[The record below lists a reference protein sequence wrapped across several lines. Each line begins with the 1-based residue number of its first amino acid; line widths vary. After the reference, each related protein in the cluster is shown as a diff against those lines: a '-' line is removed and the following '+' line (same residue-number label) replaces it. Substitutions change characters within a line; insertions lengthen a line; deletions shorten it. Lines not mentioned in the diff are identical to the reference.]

1 MTFYATI
8 EVYYYH
14 NTVFSDPPDV
24 PKDAAATEF
33 PLDRPGTCVL
43 LIDWDPPNFINSLLT
58 IKQYII
64 CTSIESRIPQ
74 TNETR
79 TLATFE
85 SPCNEIVNIT
95 INITA
100 VDVCGQVS
108 ETTAN
113 FKPTLAVTEPSD
125 VTRTTVSPSTV
136 TTQAPQRFGIRE
148 YYCNMVAMIINFMY
162 RLLVFLC

>member
-1 MTFYATI
+1 M
-8 EVYYYH
+8 
-14 NTVFSDPPDV
+14 FSDPPDV

-43 LIDWDPPNFINSLLT
+43 LIHWDPPNFINSLLT

-64 CTSIESRIPQ
+64 STSIKSRIPQ

-85 SPCNEIVNIT
+85 SPCYKIANIT

-100 VDVCGQVS
+100 VDICGQVS
-108 ETTAN
+108 EPTAN
-113 FKPTLAVTEPSD
+113 FVPTLAVTEPSD
-125 VTRTTVSPSTV
+125 FTSTTVTVTMTPSMAT
-136 TTQAPQRFGIRE
+136 TTQAPAGLESE
-148 YYCNMVAMIINFMY
+148 YTVI
-162 RLLVFLC
+162 

>member
-1 MTFYATI
+1 M
-8 EVYYYH
+8 
-14 NTVFSDPPDV
+14 FSDSPDV

-58 IKQYII
+58 IKQYVIS
-64 CTSIESRIPQ
+64 TSIKSKIPQ

-85 SPCNEIVNIT
+85 SPCYKIANVT

-108 ETTAN
+108 EPTAN
-113 FKPTLAVTEPSD
+113 FKPTLAVTEPSHF
-125 VTRTTVSPSTV
+125 TSTTVTVTMTPSMAT
-136 TTQAPQRFGIRE
+136 TTQAPAGLE
-148 YYCNMVAMIINFMY
+148 SEHCNTVIQNY
-162 RLLVFLC
+162 RLHAGISEYG